1 MWSLSVCGKTFGFCR
16 MRYTIGLS
24 RPGGMPCSFA
34 NGREGARSSHSMD
47 ALSRD
52 EQGPTVDARQGALLT
67 CGERRAFILRGVIP
81 LCPDC
86 MFWLAL

>member
-1 MWSLSVCGKTFGFCR
+1 
-16 MRYTIGLS
+16 
-24 RPGGMPCSFA
+24 
-34 NGREGARSSHSMD
+34 MD

-52 EQGPTVDARQGALLT
+52 EQGPTVDARQGALVT